1 MLTLLATAD
10 MPRNGDWK
18 RWMRTEEGRTTK
30 YPDVKWMR
38 NKQAA
43 YVRLRKRGQSHK
55 QNVFRTV
62 KSDSDE
68 KFEEK
73 LDAAAKILQKI
84 FDDEDAGELPESG
97 PDDRSICSYNA
108 PADQTKTKTKRI
120 STCRCIYASA
130 MLTRHGT

>member
-1 MLTLLATAD
+1 MASNPVDGQFIHDVFLT
-10 MPRNGDWK
+10 
-18 RWMRTEEGRTTK
+18 
-30 YPDVKWMR
+30 Y
-38 NKQAA
+38 
-43 YVRLRKRGQSHK
+43 SHK

-97 PDDRSICSYNA
+97 PKTLPWEASENNVDDDGEDDDDEEEAGRKANDRRDE
-108 PADQTKTKTKRI
+108 PAAI
-120 STCRCIYASA
+120 ASSSDIGET
-130 MLTRHGT
+130 MSEVG